1 MRTVKGPTGATY
13 SDSLAL
19 YNNALETQGFYD
31 NKAPY
36 YNISD
41 IDNVPSKVI
50 SDIESG
56 KISQKTIQSI
66 ANAFW
71 GGGSSSTSRA
81 ELDKLMQD
89 PQMRN
94 APWVQGLDKVYKIMD
109 NKDPDIQLIS
119 DVITG
124 AIDPYAPLVA
134 YNRNIKPQG
143 FKQYNRKDQWLDLA
157 GDFQS
162 YDIST
167 ANNLSTAYNLI
178 NSANKNVE
186 KFDDLADSITVNYST
201 GDGNKLTGKSGV
213 IKKSDVLPTLKA
225 IKDATGLSEK
235 EIIDRIIKTQELV
248 KETALNTPGNSTMI
262 PYYDPVMVKPYKDLT
277 PSEQQERIQKSIDSG
292 NTGGLPPSVVAEV
305 EKKRQTPKAQVTK
318 TKQSKPKPLAKMQ
331 SIPASEIE
339 QIMSQNRKPSI
350 AVNAEQSRT
359 QRPGRSPRAIMRQDP
374 TVSKGQYQVG
384 ELYWDNDKKKWQ
396 RDMWDKDERRQSRK
410 EATPRRERWRTI
422 RAPKF

>member
-1 MRTVKGPTGATY
+1 MRTVKGATGATY

-94 APWVQGLDKVYKIMD
+94 APWVQGLDKVYQIMD

-124 AIDPYAPLVA
+124 KIDPHAPLIA

-143 FKQYNRKDQWLDLA
+143 FKNYERK
-157 GDFQS
+157 G
-162 YDIST
+162 
-167 ANNLSTAYNLI
+167 
-178 NSANKNVE
+178 
-186 KFDDLADSITVNYST
+186 
-201 GDGNKLTGKSGV
+201 SGY
-213 IKKSDVLPTLKA
+213 KA
-225 IKDATGLSEK
+225 
-235 EIIDRIIKTQELV
+235 V
-248 KETALNTPGNSTMI
+248 MNTPGGNTMI

-305 EKKRQTPKAQVTK
+305 EKKRQTPKVQVTK
-318 TKQSKPKPLAKMQ
+318 TKQSKPKPLSKMQ